1 MKQEEL
7 ILGLKKVV
15 GDDRVI
21 TDDASIE
28 VASRDYIGFRR
39 YHRSDGKIWVPKAA
53 CVVKPADTQQASEVL
68 KFLNANKADVV
79 PRTGGSSVTMGLE
92 PVEGG
97 VILDGSDMNEIIEI
111 DEENRIVTAKCGTPL
126 EYLEEVLN
134 KKGFT
139 TGHYPQSLP
148 LASLGGLVATR
159 SIGQFSTLYGGIED
173 VIVGLEAVLAD
184 GTIVRIKNV
193 PRRSTG
199 PDLRHLFIGSE
210 GMLGFVTE
218 VSLKLYPYKPENR
231 WMHAYGVIGM
241 KRGLDFIREVMI
253 AGYKPA
259 VVRLHD
265 KYEVAE
271 RMGAPAPEG
280 YDMLL
285 FIAE

>member
-1 MKQEEL
+1 M
-7 ILGLKKVV
+7 V

-134 KKGFT
+134 KRVTPPGTIHSPCPLPAWAAWWQPGASASFQPFT
-139 TGHYPQSLP
+139 
-148 LASLGGLVATR
+148 
-159 SIGQFSTLYGGIED
+159 
-173 VIVGLEAVLAD
+173 AVL
-184 GTIVRIKNV
+184 
-193 PRRSTG
+193 
-199 PDLRHLFIGSE
+199 
-210 GMLGFVTE
+210 
-218 VSLKLYPYKPENR
+218 
-231 WMHAYGVIGM
+231 
-241 KRGLDFIREVMI
+241 
-253 AGYKPA
+253 
-259 VVRLHD
+259 
-265 KYEVAE
+265 
-271 RMGAPAPEG
+271 RM
-280 YDMLL
+280 
-285 FIAE
+285 

>member
-1 MKQEEL
+1 M
-7 ILGLKKVV
+7 
-15 GDDRVI
+15 
-21 TDDASIE
+21 
-28 VASRDYIGFRR
+28 
-39 YHRSDGKIWVPKAA
+39 
-53 CVVKPADTQQASEVL
+53 
-68 KFLNANKADVV
+68 

-111 DEENRIVTAKCGTPL
+111 DEKNRIVTAKCGTPL

-134 KKGFT
+134 KKGYT

-199 PDLRHLFIGSE
+199 PDLRHLFIDSE
-210 GMLGFVTE
+210 GMR
-218 VSLKLYPYKPENR
+218 VS
-231 WMHAYGVIGM
+231 
-241 KRGLDFIREVMI
+241 
-253 AGYKPA
+253 
-259 VVRLHD
+259 
-265 KYEVAE
+265 
-271 RMGAPAPEG
+271 
-280 YDMLL
+280 
-285 FIAE
+285 